1 MVNFCEVPSFE
12 ILPPS
17 LGSLAL
23 VSDGVHMSTHA
34 TAFFISAMAYSYSK
48 KKANDPRFVFGTG
61 KVGELAA
68 YSSALILFGVSIYI
82 IVSSILRFIYPQ
94 SLDLVPS
101 LIVSFVGLSVNV
113 ASGLFLSVKCGSKG
127 IEIADGHCHDHGHA
141 HSHGHSSLSLEEE
154 EDCGA
159 ELDHGHSH
167 AHDVENGLEHGHDH
181 EESFELVTHLG
192 SCTLSI
198 YETGVPPVFR
208 LKFDSRTVPL
218 LPSNVALTTVRP
230 DGSKQKF
237 TFVSSSD
244 IDYFHSVESI
254 PEPHSFAAILNIDG
268 KEYMAEFREHDEKN
282 AKYHHDNNFR
292 AALYHVVADAFVSVL
307 VVIAIAIAGSVPS
320 AWFLDPLV
328 AIIGSLVIIS
338 WVYSL
343 FIATVESLL
352 DMSPDLNLNDRLK
365 KRLESDGESHVTDLH
380 VWRVGPGSLVA
391 VISVYSKRPGRNQAY
406 YAGKICKY
414 KAIKHLT
421 ISVLH

>member
-1 MVNFCEVPSFE
+1 
-12 ILPPS
+12 
-17 LGSLAL
+17 
-23 VSDGVHMSTHA
+23 MSTHA

-48 KKANDPRFVFGTG
+48 KNAKDPRFVFGTG

-82 IVSSILRFIYPQ
+82 IVSSILRFVYPQ
-94 SLDLVPS
+94 TLDLVPS

-127 IEIADGHCHDHGHA
+127 IEIADGHCHDHGHSHGHGHSNLSVEDEDECEVA
-141 HSHGHSSLSLEEE
+141 GDHHGHSHGHDIE
-154 EDCGA
+154 
-159 ELDHGHSH
+159 HGHHSDH
-167 AHDVENGLEHGHDH
+167 EHGHDH
-181 EESFELVTHLG
+181 EESFDLVTHLG
-192 SCTLSI
+192 TCTLSI
-198 YETGVPPVFR
+198 FEQGIPPAFR
-208 LKFDSRTVPL
+208 LKFESREVSV
-218 LPSNVALTTVRP
+218 LPDEVSLTTIRT
-230 DGSKQKF
+230 DGSKQ
-237 TFVSSSD
+237 TFNFATSTN
-244 IDYFHSVESI
+244 IDYFQSVDSI
-254 PEPHSFAAILNIDG
+254 PEPHSFDVVLQIDE
-268 KEYMAEFREHDEKN
+268 KEYKVEFREHDDKD

-307 VVIAIAIAGSVPS
+307 VVIAIAIAGSVPG

-352 DMSPDLNLNDRLK
+352 DMTPDLRLNELLK

-391 VISVYSKRPGRNQAY
+391 VITIYSKRPGRNQAY
-406 YAGKICKY
+406 YANKICKF

-421 ISVLH
+421 ISVMH